1 MTTATLESQKFKDL
15 SFELHRILVKGYEHV
30 EITSSI
36 IDTFYNNLSAKYKDN
51 LNAFSFIDKDFSFE
65 IKLSYYFDDIEQYI
79 RYTFCNFIKQLLF
92 DQYYL
97 NFLVNYDYNN
107 LLQDII
113 TSNNIEYIINNCITV
128 LNLSVNRDEMI
139 IKVNLHN

>member
-1 MTTATLESQKFKDL
+1 MTTATLETQKFKNL
-15 SFELHRILVKGYEHV
+15 SFGLHRILVKSYENT
-30 EITSSI
+30 EITSPM
-36 IDTFYNNLSAKYKDN
+36 IDIFYNHLSAKYKDD
-51 LNAFSFIDKDFSFE
+51 LKSFSFIDKDFSFE
-65 IKLSYYFDDIEQYI
+65 IKLSCYFDDIEQYI

-128 LNLSVNRDEMI
+128 LNLSVNHDEMI